1 MAKEINNKILK
12 LKKDIRD
19 LEKIKNKGSFK
30 EKVKKTAKA
39 LRQSTNTVFSA
50 LGQAGGDVLG
60 DINKATRF
68 ADVDDVIKRMP
79 Q

>member
-1 MAKEINNKILK
+1 MGKEINNKILK
-12 LKKDIRD
+12 LKKEIKD

-39 LRQSTNTVFSA
+39 LRQSTSTVFNA

-60 DINKATRF
+60 DINKDTRF

>member
-1 MAKEINNKILK
+1 MGKEINNKILK
-12 LKKDIRD
+12 LKKEIKD

-39 LRQSTNTVFSA
+39 LTQSSKQVFNA
-50 LGQAGGDVLG
+50 LGQAGGQVLG
-60 DINKATRF
+60 QQFD
-68 ADVDDVIKRMP
+68 DVDDVIRRMP